1 MHLRKWPS
9 KTGKWKSEASIT
21 TPIGH
26 RRVSP
31 SRRTW
36 SGPSRLS
43 IPFGF
48 LRTRQRKGV
57 SSPCVSTWLA
67 PFPIFQMAACRFH
80 FSPSIGFEYSINER
94 LAGTEASSCLVLT

>member
-9 KTGKWKSEASIT
+9 KTGKSKSEASIT
-21 TPIGH
+21 APIGH

-36 SGPSRLS
+36 SGLSRLS

-48 LRTRQRKGV
+48 FSHSSAKG
-57 SSPCVSTWLA
+57 
-67 PFPIFQMAACRFH
+67 
-80 FSPSIGFEYSINER
+80 GFESLCVN
-94 LAGTEASSCLVLT
+94 LAGPLSNIPNGGLSFSFLAFHWLRILYQ